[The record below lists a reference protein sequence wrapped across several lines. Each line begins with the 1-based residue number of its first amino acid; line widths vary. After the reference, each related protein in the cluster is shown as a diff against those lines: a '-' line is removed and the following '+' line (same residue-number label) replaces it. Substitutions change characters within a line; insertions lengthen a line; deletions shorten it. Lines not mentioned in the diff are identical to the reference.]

1 MLNLD
6 NEYRDK
12 KRDNHLF
19 DEVPFVVLIIITKI
33 NALLI
38 K

>member
-1 MLNLD
+1 MSIAV
-6 NEYRDK
+6 K
-12 KRDNHLF
+12 KRDNHLV

-33 NALLI
+33 NALFI